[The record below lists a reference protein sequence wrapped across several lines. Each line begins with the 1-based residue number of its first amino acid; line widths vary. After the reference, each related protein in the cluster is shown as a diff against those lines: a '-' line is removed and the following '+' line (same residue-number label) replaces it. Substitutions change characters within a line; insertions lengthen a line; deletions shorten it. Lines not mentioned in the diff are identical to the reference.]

1 MHEGGSLSNIV
12 ENFNAW
18 YEVLDFAFVIRKWVQ
33 LNVKESAL
41 DLIKVTPAIEF
52 EYVFLRRRK
61 RLGQCLLWVMW
72 AKGRG

>member
-52 EYVFLRRRK
+52 ECFSTQEEATWAVFG
-61 RLGQCLLWVMW
+61 LGNV
-72 AKGRG
+72 G